1 MAIRLSGSSE
11 KGSPMDKPE
20 AEALYDS
27 GKAPTVER
35 LLQLDDENKALKAKI
50 AALSTDSTNSSK
62 PPSSDGPQVSRP
74 KKKKSSRSN
83 GGQKGHKGHKR
94 ELLSADRM
102 DNIVDHYPDAC
113 ENCAAAMDPGNCPET
128 SEPTRFQTFELP
140 KIKPTATEHRCHELG
155 CEICGYKTRAQLPAE
170 VAQTQFG
177 PRVHGAVAY
186 LTSVH
191 KIGRRGI
198 VEIMNTLFGLTL
210 SLGSVCNC
218 VDRVSPELEA
228 PAEEAR
234 HTLPGA
240 LNLNIDETGWKCK
253 GDRRYLWVFV
263 SPLVVYF
270 SIAASRG
277 AKVLNSVLGD
287 VFNGVITS
295 DDHSAYNSYHKNG
308 IRQLCW
314 AHIIRKLKGLKEGR
328 SSPDAWMF
336 SKNMLHEIGQILACW
351 HAFKGGI
358 INRSQLLD
366 ATLLMR
372 ARMKNYCL
380 KYSKSSDKL
389 VRTRAKRLL
398 RYWHCLFTFLTHEGV
413 EPTNNSAERGLRPAV
428 QWRKL
433 CFGNQSEAGE
443 RFTERILTVTRTCQ
457 LRGKNAFH
465 FLADLM
471 EAAFKGTTRPSLI
484 H

>member
-1 MAIRLSGSSE
+1 MDIR
-11 KGSPMDKPE
+11 E
-20 AEALYDS
+20 AELIYEAGKDAVVKVLLEMDARIKALELQ
-27 GKAPTVER
+27 VR
-35 LLQLDDENKALKAKI
+35 LLEDKVAS
-50 AALSTDSTNSSK
+50 LSNNSTNSSK
-62 PPSSDGPQVSRP
+62 PPSSDGPRVVRP
-74 KKKKSSRSN
+74 KKKKSSRSA

-94 ELLSADRM
+94 ELLCADKM
-102 DNIVDHYPDAC
+102 DNVLDHYPPTC
-113 ENCAAAMDPGNCPET
+113 ENCAAPMDPETCERT
-128 SEPTRFQTFELP
+128 SEPTRHQTFDLP
-140 KIKPTATEHRCHELG
+140 EIIKPVMSEHRCHELE
-155 CEICGYKTRAQLPAE
+155 CESCGHKTRAELPAE
-170 VAQTQFG
+170 VAQSQFG

-198 VEIMNTLFGLTL
+198 VEIMNTLFGLNL
-210 SLGSVCNC
+210 CLGSVCNC
-218 VDRVSPELEA
+218 IHRVSPELEA
-228 PAEEAR
+228 VAEEAR
-234 HTLPGA
+234 QGLPDS

-263 SPLVVYF
+263 SPLAVYF

-277 AKVLNSVLGD
+277 AKVLKSVLGE

-308 IRQLCW
+308 VRQLCW

-336 SKNMLHEIGQILACW
+336 SKNMLHEIGQIFACW
-351 HAFKGGI
+351 HAFKDGI
-358 INRSQLLD
+358 ISRSQLLN
-366 ATLLMR
+366 ATVLMR

-380 KYSKSSDKL
+380 KYSKSSDKQ

-413 EPTNNSAERGLRPAV
+413 EPTNNAAESGLRPAV

-465 FLADLM
+465 FLAELM
-471 EAAFKGTTRPSLI
+471 ETAFKGSTRPSLI
-484 H
+484 D